1 MTMTNLYA
9 PVAEQAARHPEAIA
23 LRLGDRAVGYGEFDR
38 MVARAARMLLAQGVG
53 PGDRVAGMLAKSPEA
68 LALTLGA
75 FRIGAVY
82 VPVNPGFTEGELDFV
97 LRDAEPALIVTDA
110 PADLPFP
117 NLPLAEMAGHD
128 GPAPDLAPGGD
139 ACAAM
144 LYTSGTTGRPKG
156 ARMSHRNILD
166 SFTAFNQIWKI
177 TDADS
182 FLHVLPTYHAHGLLM
197 AVLCPLYAGAEV
209 VMTARFDIDEVLRL
223 LPGVN
228 AMMAVPT
235 VWGRLADHPGF
246 DGRGLR
252 LATSGSAPLSPEL
265 YDRLLAKGV
274 MLADRYGSTEAG
286 MIAANPVGASRRG
299 SVGRVLPGVEMRLTD
314 EAGAPVP
321 AGEIG
326 RIQARG
332 PHVFLGYWRRPELD
346 GGSAT
351 ADGWFD
357 TGDFG
362 RLDAEGYLSIVGRDK
377 DMIISGGFNVYPR
390 EVELALEQSPDIAE
404 AVVFG
409 LPHPD
414 FGEGV
419 AAAVTLAPGAT
430 LDEGAL
436 RELQARTL
444 AAYKRPKR
452 IFVVED
458 FPRNGMGKI
467 LRKDLAEQFA
477 DAFATVQA

>member
-1 MTMTNLYA
+1 MTNLYA
-9 PVAEQAARHPEAIA
+9 PVAEQAARNPDAIA
-23 LRLGDRAVGYGEFDR
+23 LRLGDSAVSYADFDR
-38 MVARAARMLLAQGVG
+38 LVTRAARMLLAHGVG

-82 VPVNPGFTEGELDFV
+82 VPVNPGFTQGELDFV
-97 LRDAEPALIVTDA
+97 LRDSEPALIVTDG
-110 PADLPFP
+110 PADLAFP
-117 NLPLAEMAGHD
+117 TATLSDIAVHHGS
-128 GPAPDLAPGGD
+128 APQTAPGGD

-156 ARMSHRNILD
+156 ARMSHRNILE
-166 SFTAFNQIWKI
+166 SFRAFNRIWAI
-177 TDADS
+177 SDRDV

-197 AVLCPLYAGAEV
+197 AVLCPLYAGARI

-223 LPGVN
+223 LPEVN

-235 VWGRLADHPGF
+235 VWGRLADHPRF

-265 YDRLLAKGV
+265 YDRLLDRGV
-274 MLADRYGSTEAG
+274 MLSDRYGSTEAG

-299 SVGRVLPGVEMRLTD
+299 SVGRILPGVEMRLTD
-314 EAGAPVP
+314 DNGAPVP
-321 AGEIG
+321 AGAIG
-326 RIQARG
+326 RIRARG

-346 GGSAT
+346 ATSAM

-362 RLDAEGYLSIVGRDK
+362 RLDDEGYLYVVGRDK
-377 DMIISGGFNVYPR
+377 DMIITGGFNVYPR

-409 LPHPD
+409 VPHPD

-419 AAAVTLAPGAT
+419 VAAVRLAPGAT
-430 LDEGAL
+430 LDKDAL
-436 RELQARTL
+436 HDLQSRTL

-452 IFVVED
+452 VFTVED

-467 LRKDLAEQFA
+467 LRKDLAQQFGN
-477 DAFATVQA
+477 AFAPTPA

>member
-1 MTMTNLYA
+1 MTERNLYA
-9 PVAEQAARHPEAIA
+9 PVAEQVARNPDAIA
-23 LRLGDRAVGYGEFDR
+23 MRFGDRQLSYGDFDR
-38 MVARAARMLLAQGVG
+38 LVAQAARMLIAYGIG
-53 PGDRVAGMLAKSPEA
+53 PDDHVAGMLAKTPEA

-82 VPVNPGFTEGELDFV
+82 VPINPAFTEGELDFV
-97 LRDAEPALIVTDA
+97 LRDAEPSLVVTDE
-110 PADLPFP
+110 PAELPYP
-117 NLPLAEMAGHD
+117 NLLLSEMAQHD
-128 GPAPDLAPGGD
+128 GPAPRMSPGED
-139 ACAAM
+139 TCASM

-166 SFTAFNQIWKI
+166 SFSAFNQIWQI
-177 TDADS
+177 TDRDV

-197 AVLCPLYAGAEV
+197 ATLCPLYAGAQI
-209 VMTARFDIDEVLRL
+209 VMTARFDIEEVLRL
-223 LPGVN
+223 LPQVN

-246 DGRGLR
+246 DGHGLR
-252 LATSGSAPLSPEL
+252 LATSGSAPLSPQL

-286 MIAANPVGASRRG
+286 MIAANPTGASRRG
-299 SVGRVLPGVEMRLTD
+299 SVGRVLPGVEMRLAD
-314 EAGAPVP
+314 ENGAPVQQ
-321 AGEIG
+321 GEIG

-346 GGSAT
+346 GQSAT

-362 RLDAEGYLSIVGRDK
+362 KLDDEDYLYIVGRDK

-409 LPHPD
+409 VPHRD

-419 AAAVTLAPGAT
+419 VAALKLVPGAS
-430 LDEGAL
+430 LGEDAL
-436 RELQARTL
+436 RQLQARTL
-444 AAYKRPKR
+444 APYKRPKR
-452 IFVVED
+452 LFVVEE

-467 LRKDLAEQFA
+467 LRKELALQFEE
-477 DAFATVQA
+477 AFAPA